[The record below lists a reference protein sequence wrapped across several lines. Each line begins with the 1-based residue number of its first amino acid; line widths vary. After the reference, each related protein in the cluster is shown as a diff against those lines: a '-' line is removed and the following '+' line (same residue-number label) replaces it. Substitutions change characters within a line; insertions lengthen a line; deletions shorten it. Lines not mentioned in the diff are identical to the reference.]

1 MGVLTRYV
9 MGYGGYHLQRITG
22 RNSGSLCRSRAT
34 FSLNASEIIQLGLAQ
49 RPLHNWDE
57 EDSSREPGQKTWGKR
72 NFSFNWSRVSCQ
84 PIWEPASEGQIPC
97 EDICEQW
104 KVTKKTINF
113 GPVRQNFP
121 LQFSCFVIPI
131 YTSHVVPPSFYDE
144 VFSHRCSTVKKH
156 KNEVAGKGFG
166 KQKTLFPLPSICD
179 RGGYVPLPS
188 GSGLLTISYSSL
200 NFCHVPS
207 TFSRTHHQSNWTN
220 FGYFPREYHQ
230 RLFFCHFGLGLRGRG
245 CWKPAPSRKSQWK

>member
-1 MGVLTRYV
+1 MGALTRYV
-9 MGYGGYHLQRITG
+9 MGHGGYHLQRITG

-104 KVTKKTINF
+104 KVSKTINF
-113 GPVRQNFP
+113 GSVRQNFP
-121 LQFSCFVIPI
+121 LLFSCFVIPI
-131 YTSHVVPPSFYDE
+131 YTSHVAPPSFCDE
-144 VFSHRCSTVKKH
+144 VFSHWCSTVKNTKTKLLE
-156 KNEVAGKGFG
+156 KNLANTKS
-166 KQKTLFPLPSICD
+166 LIPLPSIQFVTGED
-179 RGGYVPLPS
+179 TYLPPLEVV
-188 GSGLLTISYSSL
+188 
-200 NFCHVPS
+200 CW
-207 TFSRTHHQSNWTN
+207 QSAA
-220 FGYFPREYHQ
+220 
-230 RLFFCHFGLGLRGRG
+230 
-245 CWKPAPSRKSQWK
+245 PA